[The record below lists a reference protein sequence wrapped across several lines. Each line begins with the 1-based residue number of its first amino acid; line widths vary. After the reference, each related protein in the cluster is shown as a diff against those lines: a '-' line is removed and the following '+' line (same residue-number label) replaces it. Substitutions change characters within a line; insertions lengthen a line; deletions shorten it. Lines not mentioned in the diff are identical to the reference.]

1 MKVFVAMSGGVDSSV
16 AAALLVEEGYEV
28 IGATMQV
35 WDPAVTEIDGEHVG
49 CCSLAAVEDARRV
62 ANILGIPHY
71 VINLRQP
78 FQEKVI
84 AYFCREYSQ
93 GRTPNPC
100 IACNRYI
107 KFEIFLN
114 RAMAVG
120 ADFIATG
127 HYARLLFDP
136 TGNRYLLKRAK
147 DKNKDQTYM
156 LYNLTQ
162 QQASRLLTPL
172 GDYTKE
178 EVRKIA
184 AQKNLPVAN
193 KAESQ
198 DICFIT
204 GRYQDFIKEEAAVE
218 IKPGPF
224 IDLQGRVLGR
234 HKGIPFYTIG
244 QRRGLGLSLGERMY
258 VIDIDPRQNA
268 IIVGPEEAL
277 MSPDL
282 VAGENNFILME
293 ELKKPMEVQAQI
305 RYRANGSPAV
315 IIPLDRDKVRVHF
328 YKPQRAITP
337 GQAVVYYLD
346 DFLVGGGVI
355 NKRIQGCERYDA
367 GRDLY

>member
-28 IGATMQV
+28 IGATMQI
-35 WDPAVTEIDGEHVG
+35 WDPAITEIDGEHVG
-49 CCSLAAVEDARRV
+49 CCSLEAVEDARRV
-62 ANILGIPHY
+62 ADILGIPHY
-71 VINLRQP
+71 VMNLRQS
-78 FQEKVI
+78 FEEKVI
-84 AYFCREYSQ
+84 AYFCREYSR

-107 KFEIFLN
+107 KFEVFLN
-114 RAMAVG
+114 RALGVG

-127 HYARLLFDP
+127 HYARLFFDS
-136 TGNRYLLKRAK
+136 GRKRYLLKRPK
-147 DKNKDQTYM
+147 DKDKDQTYV
-156 LYNLTQ
+156 LYSLTQ
-162 QQASRLLTPL
+162 RQASRLLMPL

-198 DICFIT
+198 DICFVT

-244 QRRGLGLSLGERMY
+244 QRRGLGLSLGERMF
-258 VIDIDPRQNA
+258 VIDIDPGQNA
-268 IIVGPEEAL
+268 IVVGPEEAL
-277 MSPDL
+277 MSTDL
-282 VAGENNFILME
+282 VSGENNFIFME
-293 ELKKPMEVQAQI
+293 ELEKPMEVQAQI
-305 RYRANGSPAV
+305 RYRAKGSPAV
-315 IIPLDRDKVRVHF
+315 IIPLDRDKARVHF

-337 GQAVVYYLD
+337 GQAVVYYRD
-346 DFLVGGGVI
+346 DFLIGGGI
-355 NKRIQGCERYDA
+355 ISKRIQG
-367 GRDLY
+367 